1 MAMSPL
7 LHALVSGFDLVYLAL
22 LIQGHSTSNEMMA
35 HALRPR
41 ILFNF
46 FSVLPNY
53 TYEQIQNLSFLF
65 QIVFELKLF

>member
-1 MAMSPL
+1 M
-7 LHALVSGFDLVYLAL
+7 
-22 LIQGHSTSNEMMA
+22 GHSTSNEMMA

-53 TYEQIQNLSFLF
+53 PYEQIQNLSFLL
-65 QIVFELKLF
+65 QVVFELKLFSWHMVGPVCEQKSCRV